1 VKLSAASMLE
11 HDCRKCD
18 VIFGCGRKLSAG
30 RQIEPAASQVSNL
43 AVNESAHFMS
53 IAGQLWHLHGM
64 QYAYDAWLPW
74 GVPPATQA
82 GESLYPAH
90 RTGLTTSPTKKD

>member
-43 AVNESAHFMS
+43 A
-53 IAGQLWHLHGM
+53 
-64 QYAYDAWLPW
+64 
-74 GVPPATQA
+74 
-82 GESLYPAH
+82 
-90 RTGLTTSPTKKD
+90 R